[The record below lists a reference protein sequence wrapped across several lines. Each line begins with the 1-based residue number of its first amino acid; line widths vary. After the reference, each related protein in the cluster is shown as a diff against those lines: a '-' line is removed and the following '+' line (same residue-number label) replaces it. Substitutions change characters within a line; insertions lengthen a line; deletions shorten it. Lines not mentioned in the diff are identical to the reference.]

1 MLAIRLFV
9 VAHRILS
16 TRTWLKPSHRRSAAF
31 LQRSLFSKSRRNLYP
46 PSLSRGIV
54 LNNVLFFQDFNGWIS
69 QEFWTP
75 LKCKH
80 EAGQNFFPSFFP
92 PFSRLV
98 SFESRNTGTWFFSP
112 SQSALSVAWVSKDG
126 PKIKKKILPETQK
139 FEKVGSL
146 CLETFLHQK
155 NTSIFLVISGVCWR
169 TQSKD
174 RFTDRRE
181 YL

>member
-16 TRTWLKPSHRRSAAF
+16 TRTWLKPSHRRSAVF
-31 LQRSLFSKSRRNLYP
+31 LQRSLFSKSKRNLYP
-46 PSLSRGIV
+46 PPLSRGIV

-80 EAGQNFFPSFFP
+80 QAGQNFFPSFFP

-98 SFESRNTGTWFFSP
+98 SFESRNTGTWFFPP

-126 PKIKKKILPETQK
+126 PKIKFKNPPRNSKVWK
-139 FEKVGSL
+139 SGFKVGSL
-146 CLETFLHQK
+146 CLETFLNQK
-155 NTSIFLVISGVCWR
+155 NKYFLGHLGDLLEN
-169 TQSKD
+169 SKQ
-174 RFTDRRE
+174 RQV
-181 YL
+181 YG